1 MNQPYVKQFRTETV
15 VENGIEYVYTYT
27 DEILNP
33 ITKDKPY
40 MHSFASTRGKS
51 EKEYIIIRHH
61 ATGAFIGRMR
71 MYGNNRANTS
81 KRNGVNSRTYYK

>member
-1 MNQPYVKQFRTETV
+1 MNQPYVKQFKTETV
-15 VENGIEYVYTYT
+15 TENGIEYTYTY
-27 DEILNP
+27 DEVLNP

-40 MHSFASTRGKS
+40 IHSFASVRGKS

-61 ATGAFIGRMR
+61 FTGEFLGRMR

-81 KRNGVNSRTYYK
+81 KRKNVNSRTFYK